1 MWLSV
6 GIVAVIIVVL
16 TLPLLL
22 FVFKRIDKKVE
33 HETGK
38 KDSKT
43 HSYEIIAEAEKVEH
57 ETGKDSETFSDE
69 INKVEKIEQNM
80 GKDSKNRLDE
90 IRNTQRVELK
100 TGDEL
105 KTVSGGV
112 LTVMDGKLGEGGQ
125 GIVYKVKYK
134 DRDGKKECE
143 KALKWYFERP
153 LLQSKEFY
161 DNLQANINLGSPD
174 QIFLWPEELTEYNEN
189 GFGYLMRIK
198 PDKYKKLSNILS
210 RPENYNINFYILTNA
225 ALRLANGF
233 RKLHNKGLTYKD
245 LSYNN
250 IFVNTE
256 TGDVRVCDCDNVATN
271 ERNFANIAGTTGYRA
286 PEIIRGEKS
295 PDMHTDN
302 FSLAV
307 LIYQLLFFAHPLK
320 GNMII
325 NIPQEEE
332 EGIFAEDPLFVFDE
346 KDKRNRPDNEL
357 LETECLLWD
366 IYPEF
371 IHEICRKSFS
381 RESMV
386 RGGKD
391 LENRTTSKEWMKAL
405 IRLRALISKCPKCG
419 EEVIWKDPSKQY
431 QKCSSCKESFERPMM
446 IKVGDYNI
454 VLEDGVEICKCHV
467 VRLNVDFDKVVAR
480 VVSQETNPAV
490 LELENC
496 SDSDWKV
503 EMIDGEEKVCEKGNA
518 IQLDKGIKINFG
530 PGHLT
535 AEILMEEK
543 MTLFNIVRPYQA
555 SLVLFFVVDC
565 SGSMAGQKIRT
576 VNSKMSEIVSKL
588 PMIAEENPEVSLQV
602 ATLGFAT
609 GAEWITGKQP
619 VTVNENFHWTDLG
632 ACGMANLGEALC
644 ELDEKLSDKDFMGV
658 SRDGGQVK
666 YAPVIFLISDGEPTD
681 NYKAALEKLKKNE
694 LFLKAIKVAFAIGD
708 NANVEILSDFTGNKD
723 AVVSLDNDSDV
734 INWIHFVVGPIWS

>member
-125 GIVYKVKYK
+125 GIVYKVK
-134 DRDGKKECE
+134 DGKECE
-143 KALKWYFERP
+143 KALKWYFERT

-161 DNLQANINLGSPD
+161 DNLQANINLGSPN

-189 GFGYLMRIK
+189 GFGYLMMIK
-198 PDKYKKLSNILS
+198 PDEYKKLSNILS
-210 RPENYNINFYILTNA
+210 SPNDYNLNFCILTNA
-225 ALRLANGF
+225 ALQLANGF
-233 RKLHNKGLTYKD
+233 KKLHKKGLTYKD

-250 IFVNTE
+250 IFVNPK
-256 TGDVRVCDCDNVATN
+256 TGDVLVCDCDNVATN
-271 ERNFANIAGTTGYRA
+271 EKNFANIAGTPGYRA
-286 PEIIRGEKS
+286 PEIIRGEKNS

-307 LIYQLLFFAHPLK
+307 VIYQLLFFSHPLK
-320 GNMII
+320 GNIII
-325 NIPQEEE
+325 NIPQEKEE
-332 EGIFAEDPLFVFDE
+332 EIFAQDPLFVFDE
-346 KDKRNRPDNEL
+346 NDDRNRPDNEL
-357 LETECLLWD
+357 FETECLFWN

-381 RESMV
+381 RESMIE
-386 RGGKD
+386 GGKD
-391 LENRTTSKEWMKAL
+391 LENRTTSKEWMRAL

-419 EEVIWKDPSKQY
+419 EKVIWKDPLKQY
-431 QKCSSCKESFERPMM
+431 QKCSFCEESFERPMM
-446 IKVGDYNI
+446 IKVNDYNI

-467 VRLNVDFDKVVAR
+467 VRRNVDFKSVVAR
-480 VVSQETNPAV
+480 VVYRRTNPEV
-490 LELENC
+490 PELENC
-496 SDSDWKV
+496 SDSDWEV
-503 EMIDGEEKVCEKGNA
+503 TMIDGEKKVCERGKT
-518 IQLDKGIKINFG
+518 IQLDKGVKIKFG
-530 PGHLT
+530 DVD
-535 AEILMEEK
+535 AEI
-543 MTLFNIVRPYQA
+543 F
-555 SLVLFFVVDC
+555 
-565 SGSMAGQKIRT
+565 
-576 VNSKMSEIVSKL
+576 
-588 PMIAEENPEVSLQV
+588 
-602 ATLGFAT
+602 
-609 GAEWITGKQP
+609 
-619 VTVNENFHWTDLG
+619 
-632 ACGMANLGEALC
+632 
-644 ELDEKLSDKDFMGV
+644 
-658 SRDGGQVK
+658 
-666 YAPVIFLISDGEPTD
+666 
-681 NYKAALEKLKKNE
+681 
-694 LFLKAIKVAFAIGD
+694 
-708 NANVEILSDFTGNKD
+708 
-723 AVVSLDNDSDV
+723 
-734 INWIHFVVGPIWS
+734 